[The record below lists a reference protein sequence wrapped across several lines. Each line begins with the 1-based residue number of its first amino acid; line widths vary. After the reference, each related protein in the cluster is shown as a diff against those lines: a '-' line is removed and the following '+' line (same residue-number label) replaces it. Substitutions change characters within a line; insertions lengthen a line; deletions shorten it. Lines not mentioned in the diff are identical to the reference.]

1 MKQIFKKI
9 IDEVARELLGK
20 FDENF
25 GNRSFFG
32 EKWKGTNSPNQR
44 GTLMVRTGKLRHS
57 IRANINGN
65 SIHFTSALEYAS
77 IHNNGGEIVVTAKM
91 KRFFWAMHYKAAG
104 GADKYLR
111 GKTKERLTKEAQ
123 YWKSLALMKVGA
135 KMKIEKRQFIGD
147 HPQVKKVIEDVVE
160 HHKNDIEIA
169 IKNLL
174 KQRR

>member
-1 MKQIFKKI
+1 MKDIFKKI
-9 IDEVARELLGK
+9 IAEVRSELLQE
-20 FDENF
+20 FDRNF
-25 GNRSFFG
+25 ETKSFFG

-44 GTLMVRTGKLRHS
+44 GTLLMRTGKLRKS

-77 IHNNGGEIVVTAKM
+77 IHNNGGEIAVTAKM

-104 GADKYLR
+104 AAEKYLR
-111 GKTKERLTKEAQ
+111 GKTKERLSKEAQ

-135 KMKIEKRQFIGD
+135 KIKIEKRQFIGD
-147 HPQVKKVIEDVVE
+147 HPQVKKVIEDVVD

-174 KQRR
+174 KQKR